1 MPEPMSTSSRDQ
13 LLQAAV
19 EHFAEH
25 GIGNHSLR
33 AIAAA
38 IGTSHRMLIYH
49 FGSREGL
56 LVQVREA
63 VEAGQRETLATLTAD
78 AGTDPREIITTFWAT
93 VAAAAHRYGP
103 LFFELSAHAMQGRPH
118 ADRLRHTVVDPWL
131 DPIADVFTRAGVDRP
146 TALARARLSLGVARG
161 LLHDAL
167 ITGDMAGADA
177 AMAAFTEMALP
188 PREEHPSSAPAR
200 DLAP

>member
-1 MPEPMSTSSRDQ
+1 MSDPSRTPQEQ
-13 LLQAAV
+13 LLHAAV

-25 GIGNHSLR
+25 GVADRSLR
-33 AIAAA
+33 AIATA

-56 LVQVREA
+56 LVEVVAA
-63 VEAGQRETLATLTAD
+63 VEAGQRETLAALVAEPDAD
-78 AGTDPREIITTFWAT
+78 PSDVVTRFWST

-118 ADRLRHTVVDPWL
+118 AVRLRETLVDPWL
-131 DPIADVFTRAGVDRP
+131 EPLADVFERAGTDRA
-146 TALARARLSLGVARG
+146 TARVRARLGLGVARG

-167 ITGDMAGADA
+167 VTGDTAGADA
-177 AMAAFTEMALP
+177 AMASFVDLVLP
-188 PREEHPSSAPAR
+188 SKKDTR
-200 DLAP
+200 